1 MSNNTNNKKIVKNAL
16 FLYFRMLLILGVT
29 LYTSRVVLNALG
41 VEDYGLYNVV
51 GGVVTLF
58 SFLSGAM
65 SSATQRFFSFEIGR
79 NDIPQL
85 HNVFKM
91 SFNIYVLIIVVVII
105 FAETL
110 GLWFLNS
117 QLVIPPERY
126 DAANWVFQC
135 AIFSFCCT
143 IMGVPYNA
151 CIIAYE
157 KMSAFAYISI
167 VDVFLKLAIVFL
179 LKMNW
184 DDRLEV
190 YAILTTLVSFII
202 WCCYY
207 LYARKNFL
215 VSRYQFFW
223 NTEMFKT
230 LFSYTGWN
238 LFGNLAAVM
247 SNQGVNILL
256 NIFFGSTVNAARAI
270 AFQVNSAIVGFVS
283 SLQMSINPQIIKSY
297 AANDHK
303 YMQQLVF
310 AGARYSFFLFYLIS
324 IPILLQTEFIL
335 TVWLKTIPDY
345 SVSFCRLVVIDAL
358 IMTMSGTLMTA
369 FQATGKIKIYQV
381 VVGVVILCNL
391 PISYFFLSFGFD
403 AKVAF
408 LVSIFISSLA
418 LILRIL
424 LLNRLLPN
432 IIVNFYYLMA
442 KVGLFLVFSLPISL
456 LMPELN
462 KSKILNFLFSSI
474 LYWFVALMFIWL
486 VGITNEERKFIKSKL
501 ITIF

>member
-1 MSNNTNNKKIVKNAL
+1 
-16 FLYFRMLLILGVT
+16 MLLTLGVT
-29 LYTSRVVLNALG
+29 LYTSRVVLHELG
-41 VEDYGLYNVV
+41 IEDYGIYNVV

-117 QLVIPPERY
+117 QLVIPPERL

-167 VDVFLKLAIVFL
+167 VDVFLKLGIVFL
-179 LKMNW
+179 LEMNW
-184 DDRLEV
+184 GDRLEV
-190 YAILTTLVSFII
+190 YAILTALVSFII

-207 LYARKNFL
+207 LYARRSFA

-223 NTEMFKT
+223 DTKMFKT
-230 LFSYTGWN
+230 LFSYTSWN

-256 NIFFGSTVNAARAI
+256 NIFFGSTVNAARGI

-297 AANDHK
+297 AANNHK

-310 AGARYSFFLFYLIS
+310 AGARYSFFLLYFIS
-324 IPILLQTEFIL
+324 LPFLLQTEYVL
-335 TVWLKTIPDY
+335 KVWLNIVPEY
-345 SVSFCRLVVIDAL
+345 AVIFSRLILIDAL
-358 IMTMSGTLMTA
+358 VTSLSGTLMA
-369 FQATGKIKIYQV
+369 SVQATGRIKKYQII
-381 VVGVVILCNL
+381 VG
-391 PISYFFLSFGFD
+391 G
-403 AKVAF
+403 
-408 LVSIFISSLA
+408 
-418 LILRIL
+418 IL
-424 LLNRLLPN
+424 LLNLPLSYFLLRNNAEPQAVFVLTILLSFFALLSRLILLKK
-432 IIVNFYYLMA
+432 ITGLSIVD
-442 KVGLFLVFSLPISL
+442 FLVNVLFKSSVVVIVSISPFFIL
-456 LMPELN
+456 EISNKDAFLDFFITTIMALFFVLISVFFLGLNSSERDFLKN
-462 KSKILNFLFSSI
+462 KSVSLF
-474 LYWFVALMFIWL
+474 FKNRKVF
-486 VGITNEERKFIKSKL
+486 NEK
-501 ITIF
+501 

>member
-1 MSNNTNNKKIVKNAL
+1 
-16 FLYFRMLLILGVT
+16 MLLTLGVT
-29 LYTSRVVLNALG
+29 LYTSRVVINALG

-79 NDIPQL
+79 NDVPGL

-91 SFNIYVLIIVVVII
+91 SFNIYVLIVVVVII
-105 FAETL
+105 FSETL

-117 QLVIPPERY
+117 QLAISPERI
-126 DAANWVFQC
+126 DAANWVYQC

-157 KMSAFAYISI
+157 KMRAFAYISI
-167 VDVFLKLAIVFL
+167 VDVFLKLGIVFL
-179 LKMNW
+179 LEMDW
-184 DDRLEV
+184 DDRLEI
-190 YAILTTLVSFII
+190 YAILTALVSFII

-207 LYARKNFL
+207 LYARRNFA
-215 VSRYQFFW
+215 VSRYQLFW

-310 AGARYSFFLFYLIS
+310 AGARYSFFLLYLIS
-324 IPILLQTEFIL
+324 IPILLQTDFIL
-335 TVWLKTIPDY
+335 KIWLKTIPDY

-369 FQATGKIKIYQV
+369 FQATGRIKIYQV

-391 PISYFFLSFGFD
+391 PISYFFLSVGFD
-403 AKVAF
+403 ANITF
-408 LVSIFISSLA
+408 LVSIFISLLA
-418 LILRIL
+418 FILRVL
-424 LLNRLLPN
+424 LLSRLLSN
-432 IIVNFYYLMA
+432 IVVNFYSLIA
-442 KVGLFLVFSLPISL
+442 KVFSFLIFSLSISL

-462 KSKILNFLFSSI
+462 KSKMLNFLFSSA
-474 LYWFVALMFIWL
+474 LYWFVAFMFIWL
-486 VGITNEERKFIKSKL
+486 VGITSEERKFIKSKL